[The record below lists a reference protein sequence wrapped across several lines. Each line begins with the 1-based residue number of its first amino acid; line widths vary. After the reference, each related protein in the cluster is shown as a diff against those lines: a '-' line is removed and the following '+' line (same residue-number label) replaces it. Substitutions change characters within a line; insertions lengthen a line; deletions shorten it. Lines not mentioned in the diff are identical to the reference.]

1 MKIAIANDHRGYQT
15 KLKIKSILEKKGY
28 EIIDIGTDSEKRV
41 DHPVYA
47 FKLCDY
53 VKAHNVLGIAI
64 CGTGL
69 GMSIDCNK
77 VKGIRCAKID
87 NVDEARSA
95 KEHNNANVLAFS
107 AQSHTAKEI
116 KEMIDIFI
124 NSTFN
129 IDPRY
134 KMRIEQ
140 VEKYEETNEY

>member
-1 MKIAIANDHRGYQT
+1 MKIGLANDHRAYNV
-15 KLKIKSILEKKGY
+15 KEELKSLLDDY
-28 EIIDIGTDSEKRV
+28 EIIDYGCFSNDMV
-41 DHPVYA
+41 DYPKYA
-47 FKLCDY
+47 ITLATAVVNKD
-53 VKAHNVLGIAI
+53 VDLGIVM
-64 CGTGL
+64 CGTGI
-69 GMSIDCNK
+69 GVSIAANK
-77 VKGIRCAKID
+77 VKKIRCAKID

-140 VEKYEETNEY
+140 VEKYEETNGY

>member
-1 MKIAIANDHRGYQT
+1 MKIGLANDHRAYNV
-15 KLKIKSILEKKGY
+15 KEELKSLLDDY
-28 EIIDIGTDSEKRV
+28 EIIDYGCFSNDMV
-41 DHPVYA
+41 DYPKYA
-47 FKLCDY
+47 ITLATAVVNKD
-53 VKAHNVLGIAI
+53 VDLGIVM
-64 CGTGL
+64 CGTGI
-69 GMSIDCNK
+69 GVSIAANK
-77 VKGIRCAKID
+77 VKKIRCAKID

-140 VEKYEETNEY
+140 VEKYEEDNEY

>member
-1 MKIAIANDHRGYQT
+1 MKIGLANDHRAYNVKEEL
-15 KLKIKSILEKKGY
+15 KLLLDDY
-28 EIIDIGTDSEKRV
+28 EIIDYGCFSNDMV
-41 DHPVYA
+41 DYPKYA
-47 FKLCDY
+47 ITLATAVVNKD
-53 VKAHNVLGIAI
+53 VDLGIVM
-64 CGTGL
+64 CGTGI
-69 GMSIDCNK
+69 GVSIAANK
-77 VKGIRCAKID
+77 VKKIRCAKID
-87 NVDEARSA
+87 NIDEARSA

>member
-1 MKIAIANDHRGYQT
+1 MKIGLANDHRAYNV
-15 KLKIKSILEKKGY
+15 KEELKSLLEDY
-28 EIIDIGTDSEKRV
+28 EIIDYGCFSNDMV
-41 DHPVYA
+41 DYPKYA
-47 FKLCDY
+47 ITLATAVVNKD
-53 VKAHNVLGIAI
+53 VDLGIVM
-64 CGTGL
+64 CGTGI
-69 GMSIDCNK
+69 GVSIAANK
-77 VKGIRCAKID
+77 VKKIRCAKID

-129 IDPRY
+129 INPRY

>member
-1 MKIAIANDHRGYQT
+1 MKIGLANDHRAYNV
-15 KLKIKSILEKKGY
+15 KEELKPLLEDY
-28 EIIDIGTDSEKRV
+28 EIIDYGCFSNDMV
-41 DHPVYA
+41 DYPKYA
-47 FKLCDY
+47 ITLATAVVNKD
-53 VKAHNVLGIAI
+53 VDLGIVM
-64 CGTGL
+64 CGTGI
-69 GMSIDCNK
+69 GVSIAANK
-77 VKGIRCAKID
+77 VKKIRCAKID

>member
-1 MKIAIANDHRGYQT
+1 MKIGLANDHRAYNV
-15 KLKIKSILEKKGY
+15 KEELKSLLDDY
-28 EIIDIGTDSEKRV
+28 EIIDYGCFSNDMV
-41 DHPVYA
+41 DYPKYA
-47 FKLCDY
+47 ITLATAVVNKD
-53 VKAHNVLGIAI
+53 VDLGIVM
-64 CGTGL
+64 CGTGI
-69 GMSIDCNK
+69 GVSIAANK
-77 VKGIRCAKID
+77 VKKIRCAKID

-129 IDPRY
+129 INPRY

-140 VEKYEETNEY
+140 VEKYEEDNEY